1 MAKLFIFLLILHV
14 IGDFYLQF
22 RAMCFGKYN
31 DGLRGSSLY
40 KHVLII
46 ISVYVIFFALLG
58 LVEYS
63 PNGLLFR
70 LMSGAAIGLFIGLL
84 IGGPHLVID
93 ALKAHIE
100 KKKINN
106 QEIHGGRY
114 ELWTFIADQL
124 VHIAAIYWVSWIAYT
139 LIPDYWQYPKFLES
153 LGIRNLVFIL
163 MFLVCG
169 KPANILTK
177 RILIYRHIIKAEP
190 NYSDEPNDKIDPQT
204 GKLIGTIE
212 RSLIIFFMFIHQF
225 AAIGFLITA
234 KSILRFKDINKP
246 KDNTQEN
253 GKGNPPEDGKDN
265 TPKDGKDDTPKD
277 GKDDTPEDGKDV
289 TPEDGK
295 DVTSEDGKDVTPEDG
310 KDVTPEDGKDDTLKD
325 GKDDSPHDGKGNPPK
340 DNTINNSTETT
351 NNLDNAEYILVGTFV
366 SVSIAIICG
375 YIAMVV
381 NQSDFLLNLYKW
393 LLQSSGLL

>member
-22 RAMCFGKYN
+22 RAMCLGKFN
-31 DGLRGSSLY
+31 DGLRGGSLY

-46 ISVYVIFFALLG
+46 ISVYVISFALLG

-63 PNGLLFR
+63 HNGLLFR

-100 KKKINN
+100 KKKINK
-106 QEIHGGRY
+106 QQIHESRY
-114 ELWTFIADQL
+114 ELWTFVADQL

-139 LIPDYWQYPKFLES
+139 LIPDYWQYPKLLES
-153 LGIRNLVFIL
+153 LGIQNLVFIL

-177 RILIYRHIIKAEP
+177 RILIYRRIIKAEP
-190 NYSDEPNDKIDPQT
+190 NYSDEPNEKNDPKT

-234 KSILRFKDINKP
+234 KSILRFKDINKS
-246 KDNTQEN
+246 KDKTQDN
-253 GKGNPPEDGKDN
+253 SKGNHSE
-265 TPKDGKDDTPKD
+265 D

-295 DVTSEDGKDVTPEDG
+295 DVTPEDGKDVTHEDGKDVTSEDGKANPSEDG

>member
-1 MAKLFIFLLILHV
+1 
-14 IGDFYLQF
+14 
-22 RAMCFGKYN
+22 MCLGKYH
-31 DGLRGSSLY
+31 DGLRGGSLY

-100 KKKINN
+100 KKKINK
-106 QEIHGGRY
+106 QQIHGGRY
-114 ELWTFIADQL
+114 ELWTFVADQL

-139 LIPDYWQYPKFLES
+139 LIPDYWQYPKLLDS

-190 NYSDEPNDKIDPQT
+190 NYSDEPNETIDPQT

-212 RSLIIFFMFIHQF
+212 RSLIIFFMFINKF

-234 KSILRFKDINKP
+234 KSILRFKDINKSDDS
-246 KDNTQEN
+246 KHNN
-253 GKGNPPEDGKDN
+253 NKGNKSTEGTDNSSAEGTDN
-265 TPKDGKDDTPKD
+265 TPK
-277 GKDDTPEDGKDV
+277 E
-289 TPEDGK
+289 
-295 DVTSEDGKDVTPEDG
+295 
-310 KDVTPEDGKDDTLKD
+310 
-325 GKDDSPHDGKGNPPK
+325 
-340 DNTINNSTETT
+340 NTKTIPAKKT

-375 YIAMVV
+375 YIAMIVD
-381 NQSDFLLNLYKW
+381 QSDFLLNLYKW